1 MEPKARMKLSEAV
14 WLGIEI
20 IEIIEMVK
28 VCVLMQVSSFQL
40 DCTILVRSDQ
50 EKALLAK
57 QRQEELESQ
66 EAQERE
72 AKQVQE
78 DAI

>member
-20 IEIIEMVK
+20 IEIM
-28 VCVLMQVSSFQL
+28 L

>member
-1 MEPKARMKLSEAV
+1 MYAHAGE
-14 WLGIEI
+14 
-20 IEIIEMVK
+20 
-28 VCVLMQVSSFQL
+28 QL
-40 DCTILVRSDQ
+40 PAGLHTILVRSDQ

>member
-1 MEPKARMKLSEAV
+1 
-14 WLGIEI
+14 LGIEI
-20 IEIIEMVK
+20 IEIM
-28 VCVLMQVSSFQL
+28 L

>member
-1 MEPKARMKLSEAV
+1 M
-14 WLGIEI
+14 
-20 IEIIEMVK
+20 
-28 VCVLMQVSSFQL
+28 C
-40 DCTILVRSDQ
+40 CCQ
-50 EKALLAK
+50 EKELLAK

-78 DAI
+78 DGTANESRITAMFYMTNVAMPVHASKIK

>member
-1 MEPKARMKLSEAV
+1 
-14 WLGIEI
+14 
-20 IEIIEMVK
+20 MVK

>member
-1 MEPKARMKLSEAV
+1 
-14 WLGIEI
+14 
-20 IEIIEMVK
+20 MVK
-28 VCVLMQVSSFQL
+28 LCHAGGQLPL
-40 DCTILVRSDQ
+40 DCTILARSHQ

-78 DAI
+78 DVI